1 MTVGILGAGAFG
13 TSLSI
18 ALSTPNKKLI
28 LWTQNYDIVKSV
40 QGVRENLLRL
50 PGYILP
56 QQIMVT
62 TDIDQIRD
70 CSIILIAVPMQQ
82 LRSLVELHGSIL
94 RGKIL
99 VACCKGF
106 EVSTGLGPTSILEI
120 ASKKTAVLTG
130 PSFASDLASGFPTA
144 LTIASKV
151 DGLAKYIQKELGTEI
166 LRLYWSD
173 DPIGAELGGALKN
186 VIAIGCGVTIGAGYG
201 SSSRAALMTRGY
213 SEIVKIAPYFGA
225 KLETLFGLSG
235 LGDLSLT
242 CMSSES
248 RNYKYGLALGKQQP
262 FDKNIT
268 VEGVSTSSA
277 IILKAKEFE
286 LDTPVMSAINNLVLD
301 EISLKHAIQNLLSRP
316 LRQE

>member
-18 ALSTPNKKLI
+18 ALSSSNEKLI
-28 LWTQNYDIVKSV
+28 LWTQNHDIFNSV
-40 QGVRENLLRL
+40 QKLRENQLRL

-56 QQIMVT
+56 QTIIVT
-62 TDIDQIRD
+62 NDINKIRE
-70 CSIILIAVPMQQ
+70 CSIVLIAVPMQK
-82 LRSLVELHGSIL
+82 LRSLVEAHELIL
-94 RGKIL
+94 KGKIL

-106 EVSTGLGPTSILEI
+106 ELLTGLGPTSILEI
-120 ASKKTAVLTG
+120 ASTKTAILTG

-151 DGLAKYIQKELGTEI
+151 EGLAQYIQKELGSEV

-186 VIAIGCGVTIGAGYG
+186 VVAIGCGVTIGAGYG

-213 SEIVKIAPYFGA
+213 SEILSVAPYFGA
-225 KLETLFGLSG
+225 KLETLSGLSG

-248 RNYKYGLALGKQQP
+248 RNYRYGLALGKQQS

-268 VEGVSTSSA
+268 VEGASTSSA
-277 IILKAKEFE
+277 VILKAKEFKI
-286 LDTPVMSAINNLVLD
+286 DTPVMAAINNLVTGQT
-301 EISLKHAIQNLLSRP
+301 SLKQAIQSLLSRP
-316 LRQE
+316 QRQE

>member
-18 ALSTPNKKLI
+18 ALSSPNEKLI
-28 LWTQNYDIVKSV
+28 LWTQNIGILNSV
-40 QGVRENLLRL
+40 HKIRENQLRL

-56 QQIMVT
+56 QTIIVT
-62 TDIDQIRD
+62 KDINKIRE
-70 CSIILIAVPMQQ
+70 CSIVLIAVPMQK
-82 LRSLVELHGSIL
+82 LRSLVESHALIL
-94 RGKIL
+94 KGKIL

-106 EVSTGLGPTSILEI
+106 ELLTGLGPTSIMEI
-120 ASKKTAVLTG
+120 ASTKTAILTG
-130 PSFASDLASGFPTA
+130 PSFASDLASGLPTA

-151 DGLAKYIQKELGTEI
+151 EGLDQYIQKELGSEI

-186 VIAIGCGVTIGAGYG
+186 VVAIGCGVTIGAGYG

-213 SEIVKIAPYFGA
+213 SEILSVAPYFGA
-225 KLETLFGLSG
+225 KPETLSGLSG

-248 RNYKYGLALGKQQP
+248 RNYRYGLALGKQQF

-268 VEGVSTSSA
+268 NE
-277 IILKAKEFE
+277 
-286 LDTPVMSAINNLVLD
+286 
-301 EISLKHAIQNLLSRP
+301 
-316 LRQE
+316 

>member
-18 ALSTPNKKLI
+18 ALSTRNKKLI
-28 LWTQNYDIVKSV
+28 LWTQNQGTVKSI
-40 QGVRENLLRL
+40 QEVRENRLRL

-56 QQIMVT
+56 EQIT
-62 TDIDQIRD
+62 ATNDIAEIKD

-82 LRSLVELHGSIL
+82 LRSLVEMHGSIL
-94 RGKIL
+94 KGKIL

-106 EVSTGLGPTSILEI
+106 EVSSGLGPTSILEI
-120 ASKKTAVLTG
+120 ASEKTAVLTG

-151 DGLAKYIQKELGTEI
+151 EGLAKYIQKELGTEI
-166 LRLYWSD
+166 LRLYWSN

-213 SEIVKIAPYFGA
+213 SEIVNIAPYFGA
-225 KLETLFGLSG
+225 KPETLFGLSG

-248 RNYKYGLALGKQQP
+248 RNYQYGLALGKQQS
-262 FDKNIT
+262 FNKNIT

-277 IILKAKEFE
+277 IVLKAKEFE
-286 LDTPVMSAINNLVLD
+286 VDTPVMAVINNLVIGK
-301 EISLKHAIQNLLSRP
+301 ISLTHAIQNLLSRP
-316 LRQE
+316 QRQE